1 MIIVQILS
9 DHLRVLLVSCTHVCP
24 TQLIRKEV
32 SNDACT
38 ECLSHSAQLLLSV
51 PASSA
56 VGSWLIICYC
66 TSSLAREQP
75 NYHSEVPLSKSMTSL
90 QSAFQLAALLPAASQ
105 LFSTPALFD
114 RDDPSA

>member
-66 TSSLAREQP
+66 TSSKEQP